1 MLPTFPEKE
10 CFLEKTVPV
19 EKYWGQAVSHL
30 EGALRHSAL
39 LESPSTL
46 RGRLVAST
54 PGLRNLK
61 PSRKPGQS
69 QARREALVVVWQ
81 PG

>member
-1 MLPTFPEKE
+1 M
-10 CFLEKTVPV
+10 TVPV

-39 LESPSTL
+39 LESPRTL
-46 RGRLVAST
+46 EGTAGGQHT
-54 PGLRNLK
+54 WAEK
-61 PSRKPGQS
+61 PSSLAESLGR
-69 QARREALVVVWQ
+69 ARQGGEALVVVWQ